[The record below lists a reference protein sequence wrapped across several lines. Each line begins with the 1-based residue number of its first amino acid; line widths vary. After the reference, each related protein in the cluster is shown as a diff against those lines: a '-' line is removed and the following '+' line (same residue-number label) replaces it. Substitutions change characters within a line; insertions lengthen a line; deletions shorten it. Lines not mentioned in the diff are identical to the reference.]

1 MKFRK
6 ILLVLLIVFSIVGC
20 DSPVKSVEEAVTLAD
35 IPEYTTEP
43 YVTIN
48 NNIPYFEES
57 DMESYSFEIYSDLDE
72 LNRCGTAFANISKDL
87 MPIEERE
94 SIGQIKP
101 SGWQTV
107 KYDIVNGKYLYN
119 RCHLIG
125 FQLTG
130 ENANE
135 QNLMTGTRYMNT
147 EGMLPFENMVADYI
161 KETNNHVL
169 YRVTPIYEGNNLLAN
184 GVLMEAQ
191 SVEDQGEGIQYCVY
205 VYNVQPGIALNYSN
219 GESQLMNET
228 TSNINETE
236 IRGNSKSKIYH
247 CPGQAAYESMADS
260 KNLVV
265 FQNEQEALE
274 AGYRKAK
281 Q

>member
-6 ILLVLLIVFSIVGC
+6 IFLILFIVFSIVGC
-20 DSPVKSVEEAVTLAD
+20 DSPVKSLEEAVNLAD

-205 VYNVQPGIALNYSN
+205 VYNVQPGIAINYSN

-247 CPGQAAYESMADS
+247 CPGQSAYESMADS

-265 FQNEQEALE
+265 FQNEQEAME